1 MTERSRPWDGIVT
14 GDAGPY
20 SDDQWTD
27 IFKSFHGP
35 VEASQGV
42 FADNLNELA
51 ASGAVTP
58 VTIATGRALVDGIW
72 YETDSTVDVVMA
84 SPAVN
89 PRVDRIV
96 LRKDWAT
103 QTVRVTRIEGA
114 EAASPVAAALTQ
126 VDGTTW
132 DLPLWQ
138 MHITTGGVITRWVD
152 DRVMLGQF
160 TPAGF
165 QNAAKVYVS
174 DDFLEGSNWAHADV
188 RRIWSAIIEAS
199 GSIDVITANASIPV
213 GGIVFIHDGAS
224 GTAEG
229 GQLGGG
235 KIGPTF
241 ISATFEVLVQDPG
254 SDANLDRYVG
264 IMQGS
269 RTITPSEG
277 IFFRQEGVANWF
289 GVTRSG
295 GVETVI
301 DMGVGATDVLKRLKF
316 HCVGS
321 ESVAFYLDDVLQ
333 GVSITDIPTTGD
345 QDLRIGILD
354 DGTLPATGPYM
365 EVDAITVK
373 GDR

>member
-27 IFKSFHGP
+27 IFKSFSAP
-35 VEASQGV
+35 VIASQGV
-42 FADNLNELA
+42 LADNLNELS

-72 YETDSTVDVVMA
+72 YETDTTVDVAMA

-96 LRKDWAT
+96 LRKDWAA
-103 QTVRVTRIEGA
+103 QTVRITRIEGA

-126 VDGTTW
+126 IDGTTW

-138 MHITTGGVITRWVD
+138 MHITTGGAITRWVD
-152 DRVMLGQF
+152 DRAMLGQF

-165 QNAAKVYVS
+165 QSAAKVYVS
-174 DDFLEGSNWAHADV
+174 DDFMEGSNWANGDV
-188 RRIWSAIIEAS
+188 RRIWSAVIEAS
-199 GSIDVITANASIPV
+199 GSIGVLTANASIPV
-213 GGIVFIHDGAS
+213 GGLTFGHDGAS
-224 GTAEG
+224 GTDDG
-229 GQLGGG
+229 GELSSG
-235 KIGPTF
+235 KISPTV
-241 ISATFEVLVQDPG
+241 ISATLEVLVQDPL

-264 IMQGS
+264 LTSGG
-269 RTITPSEG
+269 RDITPAEG

-295 GVETVI
+295 GVETII
-301 DMGVGATDVLKRLKF
+301 DMGVGATDVIKRLRF

-321 ESVAFYLDDVLQ
+321 DSVAFYLDDVLQ
-333 GVSITDIPTTGD
+333 GVSITNIPTTGD
-345 QDLRIGILD
+345 LDLRIGILD
-354 DGTLPATGPYM
+354 DGTLPAAGQYM
-365 EVDAITVK
+365 EIDGITVE